1 MSPDRPDEFVNQP
14 QPGGSDDHERP
25 EQDEMPQCLSMGD
38 LELSQGDPGEQGFL
52 TRLLH
57 ACWGR
62 HPGH

>member
-1 MSPDRPDEFVNQP
+1 
-14 QPGGSDDHERP
+14 
-25 EQDEMPQCLSMGD
+25 MPQCLSLGD

-57 ACWGR
+57 ACWGQ